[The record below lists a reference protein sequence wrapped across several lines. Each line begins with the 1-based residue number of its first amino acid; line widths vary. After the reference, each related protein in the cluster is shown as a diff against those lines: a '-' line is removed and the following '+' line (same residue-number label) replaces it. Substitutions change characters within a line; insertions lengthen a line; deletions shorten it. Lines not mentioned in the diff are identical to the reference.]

1 MWLYRTGSYAE
12 IQIILYEYQ
21 PGRGSQYPLNFLAGF
36 KGYLQT
42 DGYVGYEALKEAIHV
57 GCLSHLKRKFHDAV
71 TVLPN
76 GKKSGAAV
84 EGEAYCEKL
93 FLLEREFINLT
104 FEERK
109 IKRQELAKPILDE
122 FLAWGAT
129 RTASSKSK
137 LGEALTYLH
146 NNGKELSEYLND
158 GRLEISNNI
167 AERSI
172 KPFVIDRKNFLFS
185 NTPKG
190 ATASA
195 VTFSIIQTAI
205 ANNLDPYAYLTYIFT
220 EAPKMAANGEDWVEA
235 MLPQNAPDSCKAGK
249 KERAQA

>member
-1 MWLYRTGSYAE
+1 MLCR
-12 IQIILYEYQ
+12 
-21 PGRGSQYPLNFLAGF
+21 SQLSSMNGCAWG
-36 KGYLQT
+36 
-42 DGYVGYEALKEAIHV
+42 LKLKLV
-57 GCLSHLKRKFHDAV
+57 TSRLGCLSHLKRKFHDAV
-71 TVLPN
+71 TALPN

-93 FLLEREFINLT
+93 FLLERAFANLP

-109 IKRQELAKPILDE
+109 KKRQELAKPILDE

-185 NTPKG
+185 NNI
-190 ATASA
+190 SSYIYCS
-195 VTFSIIQTAI
+195 FS
-205 ANNLDPYAYLTYIFT
+205 
-220 EAPKMAANGEDWVEA
+220 
-235 MLPQNAPDSCKAGK
+235 
-249 KERAQA
+249 